1 MKRLLKASI
10 LTAIVFVAVLLI
22 EVASV
27 FPPPYAGITKI
38 AVVLIVMYLMLWS
51 EDKEKEE

>member
-1 MKRLLKASI
+1 MKRLLKASL

-38 AVVLIVMYLMLWS
+38 AVVLIVMYLMVWS
-51 EDKEKEE
+51 EEKEKEE

>member
-1 MKRLLKASI
+1 MKRLPKATL

-27 FPPPYAGITKI
+27 FPHPYAAITKI
-38 AVVLIVMYLMLWS
+38 AVVLIVMYMLVGL
-51 EDKEKEE
+51 EEKEKEE